1 MTRRQAAAA
10 FAASGFAGNGM
21 GQRPGQSTG
30 QGAGFT
36 AQDVL
41 ENALRGSAASVEY
54 YVKNQVTDPASPW
67 QGMILNGY
75 GIPVPATMAGM
86 ADTLTSALLHKKSK
100 YYRDAEVFARL
111 KLSQESLRRNQ
122 SAAGFID
129 NLDTNFNSPADTAF
143 AVRGAANGLLLAK
156 RENARE
162 LYQVLEPFV
171 KSASDGLAIGGIHT
185 PNHRWVLSAALAQA
199 NEIIPN
205 PAYVKRI
212 DQWLAEGIDIDE
224 DGQYTERSMGT
235 YNPITDSAFIAMAE
249 KLKRPELFEPVRANL
264 NSLLYLINPND
275 EIVTDFSRRQDQFTK
290 VTTSRYYGV
299 LHYMALR
306 DDNPV
311 YAGIAAKYQK
321 TDLGLT
327 QAMLYPKMLEPLQ
340 GKEAPSDYR
349 KDFKHN
355 KFSRFRRG
363 DRAATVF
370 YGGGTR
376 VASIQKGEAVITA
389 VRFISSF
396 FGKGQFR
403 AQEFQLDG
411 DVIRMAQ
418 KLEGPYYQPFTPARK
433 IDSEMWDTTQKQR
446 PRTEISRF
454 EQRVEFR
461 EGDGGFDLR
470 VLSIGTKN
478 VPMTIEIAFREGG
491 KLEGVE
497 PVAHQ
502 ADAYLL
508 RGEEARYRVG
518 KDVIRVSSGMAKHS
532 WTKEMRYIEPKL
544 PGPTLF
550 LTGFAPVDHTIR
562 FRFA

>member
-1 MTRRQAAAA
+1 M
-10 FAASGFAGNGM
+10 SGAGAGM
-21 GQRPGQSTG
+21 QGQSPS
-30 QGAGFT
+30 FT

-41 ENALRGSAASVEY
+41 EQALKGSAAGVEY
-54 YVKNQVTDPASPW
+54 YLKNQVTDAASPW
-67 QGMILNGY
+67 QGMVRNGY
-75 GIPVPATMAGM
+75 GIPVPASMAGM
-86 ADTLTSALLHKKSK
+86 ADTLTSALLHPKSK
-100 YYRDAEVFARL
+100 YYRNAEVFARL
-111 KLSQESLRRNQ
+111 RLSQECLRRNQ
-122 SAAGFID
+122 SAAGFLD

-143 AVRGAANGLLLAK
+143 AVRAAANGLLLAQ
-156 RENARE
+156 REKARE
-162 LYQVLEPFV
+162 IFQVLEPFV
-171 KSASDGLAIGGIHT
+171 KSASDGLAVGGIHT

-199 NEIIPN
+199 NEILPN
-205 PAYVKRI
+205 AAYVKRI

-249 KLKRPELFEPVRANL
+249 KLKRPELFAPVRANL

-290 VTTSRYYGV
+290 VTTGRYYAV
-299 LHYMALR
+299 LHYMALL
-306 DDNPV
+306 DKNPV

-340 GKEAPSDYR
+340 GQEAPSDYR
-349 KDFKHN
+349 KDFRHN

-363 DRAATVF
+363 ERAATVF

-376 VASIQKGEAVITA
+376 VASMQKGEAVVTA

-403 AQEFQLDG
+403 AQTFSLDEG
-411 DVIRMAQ
+411 VIRMSQ
-418 KLEGPYYQPFTPARK
+418 KLEGPYYQPFTPTRQ

-446 PRTEISRF
+446 PRTEISYF
-454 EQRVEFR
+454 EQQVEFR
-461 EGDGGFDLR
+461 EAEGGFDLR
-470 VLSIGTKN
+470 ILSNGTKN

-491 KLEGVE
+491 TLEGVE
-497 PVAHQ
+497 PVGHQ

-508 RGEEARYRVG
+508 RGDEARYRVG
-518 KDVIRVSSGMAKHS
+518 KDVIRVSGGMAKHS

>member
-1 MTRRQAAAA
+1 MTAAIAA
-10 FAASGFAGNGM
+10 GGFAGNGW
-21 GQRPGQSTG
+21 GQS
-30 QGAGFT
+30 AGFT

-41 ENALRGSAASVEY
+41 DNALKNSAAGVEY
-54 YVKNQVTDPASPW
+54 YLKNQVTDPASPW

-100 YYRDAEVFARL
+100 YYRSAEVFARL
-111 KLSQESLRRNQ
+111 KLSQECLKRNQ

-162 LYQVLEPFV
+162 IYQVLEPFV

-205 PAYVKRI
+205 AAYVKRI

-299 LHYMALR
+299 LHYMALE
-306 DDNPV
+306 DKNPV

-370 YGGGTR
+370 YVGGTR

-389 VRFISSF
+389 VRFISAF

-403 AQEFQLDG
+403 PQEFALDG
-411 DVIRMAQ
+411 DVIRMSQ
-418 KLEGPYYQPFTPARK
+418 KLEGPYYQPFTPTRK
-433 IDSEMWDTTQKQR
+433 IDSEMWDSTQKQR
-446 PRTEISRF
+446 PRTEISQF
-454 EQRVEFR
+454 EQKVEFR
-461 EGDGGFDLR
+461 EADGGFDLR
-470 VLSIGTKN
+470 VLSSGTKN

-491 KLEGVE
+491 TLEGVE
-497 PVAHQ
+497 PVSHQ

-518 KDVIRVSSGMAKHS
+518 KDVIRVSGGMAKHS
-532 WTKEMRYIEPKL
+532 WTKEMRYIEAKL

>member
-1 MTRRQAAAA
+1 MAAAM
-10 FAASGFAGNGM
+10 AAGGFAGNAL
-21 GQRPGQSTG
+21 GQDP
-30 QGAGFT
+30 GFT
-36 AQDVL
+36 AQEVL
-41 ENALRGSAASVEY
+41 DNALQGSAAGVEY
-54 YVKNQVTDPASPW
+54 YLKNQVTDPSSPW

-100 YYRDAEVFARL
+100 YYRNAEVFARL
-111 KLSQESLRRNQ
+111 KLSQECLKRNQ

-156 RENARE
+156 RETARE
-162 LYQVLEPFV
+162 IYQVLEPFV

-205 PAYVKRI
+205 TAYVKRI

-249 KLKRPELFEPVRANL
+249 KLVRANL

-290 VTTSRYYGV
+290 VTTSRYYAV
-299 LHYMALR
+299 LHYMALQ
-306 DDNPV
+306 DKNPV

-370 YGGGTR
+370 YSGGTR

-403 AQEFQLDG
+403 PQEFSLDG
-411 DVIRMAQ
+411 DVIRMSQ
-418 KLEGPYYQPFTPARK
+418 KLEGPYYQPFTPTRK
-433 IDSEMWDTTQKQR
+433 IDSEMWDSTQKQR

-454 EQRVEFR
+454 EQKVEFR
-461 EGDGGFDLR
+461 EADGGFDLR
-470 VLSIGTKN
+470 VLSSGTKN

-491 KLEGVE
+491 TLEGVE

-518 KDVIRVSSGMAKHS
+518 RDTIRVIGGMAKHS
-532 WTKEMRYIEPKL
+532 WTKEMRYIEAKL